1 MARKI
6 IQFFRL
12 ITHFTLFLSIIGT
25 GILLYIV
32 GSQPQIVSGI
42 VDYAQQD
49 VAVKGKV
56 IHTELPTTEEKQ
68 QVEVTYTNVENFGSF
83 EELRKSARSTKG
95 EILRGFVAMPATPST
110 KQIYLPIYEGVSKH
124 VLSIGAGVGAENRSM
139 GKGVFPVFAH
149 NMGNGTSWNPSYF
162 STLQTANN
170 SVVNMPIYVSDGKSI
185 YTYQIK
191 SLDRYVPNDKGEIL
205 DEQPDMTPR
214 LLLITCQEDTQ
225 FWNTYYRTGRT
236 YAPYRIVLFAD
247 LIQSVSFKEADKNI
261 KSLFPDLYNQT
272 TVAQN
277 QTHTTQEQGTVTQ
290 EQKEADK
297 TEKRTIAIPKVKIEQ
312 SQWILLINQYG
323 YYYLAGWFLT
333 LLIIELIFWL
343 LIRRMKQKEEAQVC
357 RLRKVR

>member
-32 GSQPQIVSGI
+32 GSQPQMVSGI

-68 QVEVTYTNVENFGSF
+68 KVEVTYTNVENFGSF
-83 EELRKSARSTKG
+83 EELRKSARSTKS

-149 NMGNGTSWNPSYF
+149 NMGNGTNRQTYWPKTWN
-162 STLQTANN
+162 
-170 SVVNMPIYVSDGKSI
+170 
-185 YTYQIK
+185 
-191 SLDRYVPNDKGEIL
+191 
-205 DEQPDMTPR
+205 
-214 LLLITCQEDTQ
+214 
-225 FWNTYYRTGRT
+225 FW
-236 YAPYRIVLFAD
+236 
-247 LIQSVSFKEADKNI
+247 
-261 KSLFPDLYNQT
+261 YN
-272 TVAQN
+272 
-277 QTHTTQEQGTVTQ
+277 
-290 EQKEADK
+290 
-297 TEKRTIAIPKVKIEQ
+297 R
-312 SQWILLINQYG
+312 
-323 YYYLAGWFLT
+323 
-333 LLIIELIFWL
+333 
-343 LIRRMKQKEEAQVC
+343 
-357 RLRKVR
+357 